1 MKLKSLQDP
10 NTAGGGSGDDQN
22 VAPTKII
29 SIEDLSPD
37 TKYEVSIRQLINS
50 PRTMEAFRRQGVQP
64 EDLDP
69 VTEDMIR
76 RRIAERDKSKR
87 TIPPVLIEMRLKHYE
102 ERRRDLFRLVREVS
116 ISRDP
121 CGFITTFNLRRGK
134 GSWMRPSMATS
145 SSLEPAV
152 AEVRNIKVRGRHLPL
167 LPRCCL
173 WMSSHHP

>member
-1 MKLKSLQDP
+1 
-10 NTAGGGSGDDQN
+10 

-64 EDLDP
+64 EDLEP

-116 ISRDP
+116 VSRDS
-121 CGFITTFNLRRGK
+121 CGFITTFHCRRGK

-145 SSLEPAV
+145 SSLDPVAL

-173 WMSSHHP
+173 WMQSHHQRPPYTQQAKPLETKKP

>member
-1 MKLKSLQDP
+1 
-10 NTAGGGSGDDQN
+10 
-22 VAPTKII
+22 
-29 SIEDLSPD
+29 
-37 TKYEVSIRQLINS
+37 
-50 PRTMEAFRRQGVQP
+50 MEAFRRQGVQP

-116 ISRDP
+116 ISRDS
-121 CGFITTFNLRRGK
+121 CGFITTFYCRRGRA
-134 GSWMRPSMATS
+134 SLMRPSMATS

-152 AEVRNIKVRGRHLPL
+152 AEVRNIKVRGHHLPL
-167 LPRCCL
+167 LPKCCL
-173 WMSSHHP
+173 WMPSHHPRPHYTQLPKPLETKRH

>member
-1 MKLKSLQDP
+1 
-10 NTAGGGSGDDQN
+10 
-22 VAPTKII
+22 
-29 SIEDLSPD
+29 
-37 TKYEVSIRQLINS
+37 
-50 PRTMEAFRRQGVQP
+50 MEAFRRQGVQP

-116 ISRDP
+116 ISL
-121 CGFITTFNLRRGK
+121 FMWILISITTFNHRRGK
-134 GSWMRPSMATS
+134 ASWMRPSMAPRS
-145 SSLEPAV
+145 SSVAAGA

-167 LPRCCL
+167 LLRYC
-173 WMSSHHP
+173 

>member
-1 MKLKSLQDP
+1 
-10 NTAGGGSGDDQN
+10 

-116 ISRDP
+116 ISRDS
-121 CGFITTFNLRRGK
+121 CGFITIFHCRRGK
-134 GSWMRPSMATS
+134 A
-145 SSLEPAV
+145 
-152 AEVRNIKVRGRHLPL
+152 
-167 LPRCCL
+167 
-173 WMSSHHP
+173 